1 MLYAVQQAGSAGAVQ
16 GQCRG
21 SAGAVQGQCR
31 GSAGAVQG
39 QCRPMQPNA
48 NQCKPMLYVQAVKTQ
63 CRPPTDHTPAD
74 HALHAGSVDS
84 ARQRR
89 KQGFRRNDPSGI
101 LEPPPTK
108 THTA

>member
-39 QCRPMQPNA
+39 QCRGSAGAVQGQCRGSAGAVQTNA
-48 NQCKPMLYVQAVKTQ
+48 TQCKPMQTN
-63 CRPPTDHTPAD
+63 
-74 HALHAGSVDS
+74 ALRAGSEDAV
-84 ARQRR
+84 RR